1 VPTHEIDDV
10 GGGREPVDRVGGV
23 GRVDEVRAFDVVE
36 RCVGFGQVPA
46 RPRSYRRSMNPTY
59 ATLTDRFTD
68 VVDAVP
74 NWLAASPCEGWS
86 VGDVVDHVVSTQRD
100 FLRAH
105 TDLAPEP
112 TTADPAQRWAAHRAL
127 VAQVLPGLAD
137 VAYETPFGPSTVG
150 QTMTTF
156 YGFDLIV
163 HRWDIATGA
172 GLVAPLGDEEIDILE
187 AVVPT
192 FGEHLYAEG
201 ICKGPLDVGPDADR
215 TARILAVLGRAA

>member
-1 VPTHEIDDV
+1 
-10 GGGREPVDRVGGV
+10 
-23 GRVDEVRAFDVVE
+23 
-36 RCVGFGQVPA
+36 
-46 RPRSYRRSMNPTY
+46 MNSTY

-74 NWLAASPCEGWS
+74 DWSATSPCEGWS
-86 VGDVVDHVVSTQRD
+86 VGDVVDHVVGTQRD
-100 FLRAH
+100 FLGAH
-105 TDLAPEP
+105 VDLGPGP
-112 TTADPAQRWAAHRAL
+112 TTSDPAQRWAAHREL
-127 VAQVLPGLAD
+127 VAEVLPSMVD

-150 QTMTTF
+150 RTMNTF

-172 GLVAPLGDEEIDILE
+172 GLPARLSDEELDILE

-215 TARILAVLGRAA
+215 SARVLAVLGRAA

>member
-1 VPTHEIDDV
+1 
-10 GGGREPVDRVGGV
+10 
-23 GRVDEVRAFDVVE
+23 
-36 RCVGFGQVPA
+36 
-46 RPRSYRRSMNPTY
+46 MNPTY

-156 YGFDLIV
+156 
-163 HRWDIATGA
+163 
-172 GLVAPLGDEEIDILE
+172 
-187 AVVPT
+187 
-192 FGEHLYAEG
+192 
-201 ICKGPLDVGPDADR
+201 
-215 TARILAVLGRAA
+215 